1 MNLVVVG
8 NDAALAEC
16 KARFGDAHH
25 YTHVLSSVSD
35 VKQLHKAD
43 VVFDFFESGNA
54 KDLQVYSGLMNT
66 PLFINSVFTTLS
78 SLLSQTK
85 LSNPV
90 FGFCGLPGFFNREIM
105 EVSVENKQTNQLTAI
120 SEKMNFKY
128 IRVKDQVGMVTPRV
142 VGMIIN
148 EAFETLQN
156 GVASKADIDLSMKLG
171 TNYPFGPF
179 EWAERIGRNNL
190 IKLLLAVEKETGDS
204 RYKPVLLSI
213 D

>member
-16 KARFGDAHH
+16 KARFGEAHN
-25 YTHVLSSVSD
+25 YTHVLKSLSD
-35 VKQLHKAD
+35 VKQLHVAD
-43 VVFDFFESGNA
+43 VVFDFYESGNWNNLQIYSVM
-54 KDLQVYSGLMNT
+54 KDT
-66 PLFINSVFTTLS
+66 PLFINTVFNTLNS
-78 SLLSQTK
+78 ILAQTK

-90 FGFCGLPGFFNREIM
+90 IGFCGLPGFFNREIM
-105 EVSVENKQTNQLTAI
+105 EVTYDEKHSGHLTALAQKLNI
-120 SEKMNFKY
+120 KF

-156 GVASKADIDLSMKLG
+156 GVASRADIDLSMKLG

-179 EWAERIGRNNL
+179 EWAERIGVEKLRA
-190 IKLLLAVEKETGDS
+190 LLLAIQKETGDS
-204 RYKPVLLSI
+204 RYAPVF
-213 D
+213 